1 MTDQERDPEATG
13 PEGAAD
19 PEAAADAVAAPDA
32 VDTAASAAT
41 EPEGNAPGETQ
52 GGYIADA
59 QEDVET
65 LTEASWDPLD
75 TPEEMPVD
83 QAIAAATAE
92 TASRKKDKAKGKG
105 VPVKGQ
111 PAAAP
116 SVAQEAVHVQDRAS
130 AIFVI
135 GLVGV
140 FVAII
145 GYGLLFGH
153 SGLISGALATPKP
166 IPTVPASV
174 APSVA
179 PSASAAPSVSVAPSA
194 SAAPSVAPSASAAPS
209 AAPSASAAASAAAPS
224 AAPSAAPASP
234 SPAAS

>member
-19 PEAAADAVAAPDA
+19 PEAAADTVAAPDA
-32 VDTAASAAT
+32 VDTATDAAPSLDS
-41 EPEGNAPGETQ
+41 EAPGETQ
-52 GGYIADA
+52 GGYVVDA

-75 TPEEMPVD
+75 TPEDMPVD

-92 TASRKKDKAKGKG
+92 TTSRKRDRAKGRVAPG
-105 VPVKGQ
+105 KGQ

-130 AIFVI
+130 AVFVI
-135 GLVGV
+135 VLVGA

-145 GYGLLFGH
+145 GYGLVFGYAGFV
-153 SGLISGALATPKP
+153 SGILATPKP
-166 IPTVPASV
+166 VPTIPASVEPSV

-179 PSASAAPSVSVAPSA
+179 PSVSAAPSA
-194 SAAPSVAPSASAAPS
+194 SAAPSTAPSAE
-209 AAPSASAAASAAAPS
+209 
-224 AAPSAAPASP
+224 PASP